1 MYVNILF
8 CYVHI
13 LFNAL
18 ISFLTIHSVFIVLLT
33 DANNT
38 F

>member
-1 MYVNILF
+1 MYVDILF

-13 LFNAL
+13 PVNAL
-18 ISFLTIHSVFIVLLT
+18 ISFLAIHRVFIVLLM